1 MLSIMYW
8 KKYKWTGYLGPGG
21 LHMDNQYNSSCVGG
35 AAGYIDRWI
44 LGINHIYSNPTP
56 KPIYGSGP
64 FDPEGILGMV
74 YFFSQPNVQWGD
86 IIFWSMYHS
95 YFRRPA
101 FLKWFYVPGFS

>member
-1 MLSIMYW
+1 MYL
-8 KKYKWTGYLGPGG
+8 KKIKQTGYLGPGG
-21 LHMDNQYNSSCVGG
+21 LHMDNLYNSSCVGG

-74 YFFSQPNVQWGD
+74 YFYID
-86 IIFWSMYHS
+86 HS
-95 YFRRPA
+95 GVTS
-101 FLKWFYVPGFS
+101 FLKDHSCFRGLTFLK

>member
-1 MLSIMYW
+1 MYW

-74 YFFSQPNVQWGD
+74 YFFSQPNTPLTPVDLRPKGHH
-86 IIFWSMYHS
+86 HS
-95 YFRRPA
+95 YK
-101 FLKWFYVPGFS
+101 LHQIC

>member
-1 MLSIMYW
+1 MYL
-8 KKYKWTGYLGPGG
+8 KKIKQTGYLGPGG
-21 LHMDNQYNSSCVGG
+21 LHMDNLYNSSCVGG

-74 YFFSQPNVQWGD
+74 YTNSLVNATFGS
-86 IIFWSMYHS
+86 
-95 YFRRPA
+95 
-101 FLKWFYVPGFS
+101 LKKSC

>member
-1 MLSIMYW
+1 
-8 KKYKWTGYLGPGG
+8 
-21 LHMDNQYNSSCVGG
+21 MDNQYNSSCVGG

-74 YFFSQPNVQWGD
+74 YFYTEHSGVTSFLKD
-86 IIFWSMYHS
+86 HS
-95 YFRRPA
+95 YFCGPS
-101 FLKWFYVPGFS
+101 FLK

>member
-1 MLSIMYW
+1 
-8 KKYKWTGYLGPGG
+8 
-21 LHMDNQYNSSCVGG
+21 MDNLYNSSCVGG

-74 YFFSQPNVQWGD
+74 YFYTEHSGVTLFLKD
-86 IIFWSMYHS
+86 HS
-95 YFRRPA
+95 YFRGLT
-101 FLKWFYVPGFS
+101 FLK